1 MKIKTRNIYL
11 RQNIV
16 VGFLFLLFLLIVLKL
31 FYLQF
36 IKHSDTDKYVD
47 NIVNKELTEKPKRG
61 SILDRNGNNLAMS
74 VKKYTVFL
82 DAKMIKNLPK
92 IEEILKSFSI
102 EIPQKQ
108 YQAIEEKK
116 SYIPVAFNIDEY
128 IALQIKSKKIPG
140 LGLESRY
147 IRQYPEG
154 SLASQTIGIVG
165 AHGDGL
171 EGVEKFCNKHL
182 TGEEIKYKQYQVG
195 SKKIFADKLVEENKY
210 EGSDVCL
217 TLDRKLQFIA
227 EQALQEGMASTKSN
241 KAVAIIQNPH
251 TGEILAMASLP
262 NYNPEDKISDIS
274 LLRNNAISYVVE
286 PGSTFKVVVLAGILQ
301 ENLFKVTDKINCEN
315 GKLEVAGQ
323 IIKDH
328 EKQGVISVS
337 QVIEYSSN
345 IGTAK
350 LALALGAERFYKYIK
365 MFGFNSM
372 TGIDLNGEEKGL
384 LKPTAQW
391 SKRSLHTISFGQ
403 EIATTPLQTVNA
415 FSAIANGGVLLKPK
429 IIKSI
434 GDVNYQSKEVI
445 RRVVSDATSY
455 KMRQILKNVVD
466 KGTGKS
472 AKIKGYTV
480 GGKTGTAQKI
490 DPQTGK
496 YSTKHYVASFCGM
509 VPAMD
514 PEIVILVMFDE
525 PKGEYYAASVA
536 APVFAKI
543 ASKTAEYLNIE
554 KDDENTDKTKNKNGE
569 QK

>member
-1 MKIKTRNIYL
+1 
-11 RQNIV
+11 
-16 VGFLFLLFLLIVLKL
+16 
-31 FYLQF
+31 
-36 IKHSDTDKYVD
+36 
-47 NIVNKELTEKPKRG
+47 
-61 SILDRNGNNLAMS
+61 
-74 VKKYTVFL
+74 
-82 DAKMIKNLPK
+82 
-92 IEEILKSFSI
+92 
-102 EIPQKQ
+102 
-108 YQAIEEKK
+108 
-116 SYIPVAFNIDEY
+116 
-128 IALQIKSKKIPG
+128 
-140 LGLESRY
+140 
-147 IRQYPEG
+147 
-154 SLASQTIGIVG
+154 
-165 AHGDGL
+165 
-171 EGVEKFCNKHL
+171 
-182 TGEEIKYKQYQVG
+182 
-195 SKKIFADKLVEENKY
+195 
-210 EGSDVCL
+210 
-217 TLDRKLQFIA
+217 
-227 EQALQEGMASTKSN
+227 
-241 KAVAIIQNPH
+241 
-251 TGEILAMASLP
+251 
-262 NYNPEDKISDIS
+262 
-274 LLRNNAISYVVE
+274 LLRNNAINYVVE

-543 ASKTAEYLNIE
+543 ASKTADI
-554 KDDENTDKTKNKNGE
+554 
-569 QK
+569 